1 MTTSVSNNTNDPNY
15 NPYSVVN
22 GTGSGS
28 SSSSSSGA
36 SASVDPNSA
45 QAIQDRFLKLLTTQ
59 LTAQDPTNPMDNS
72 QITSQMAQISSVTGL
87 QNLNQSMQQ
96 LLQSQMSSQSL
107 LAANTVGRQAMVASN
122 SLAWDANTK
131 GTSTVGMV
139 SLASA
144 ADQMTVTIQNAAGQT
159 VGSLDVSKPQA
170 GMNTFSWD
178 GKDSAGNVLPAG
190 YYSFNAVATKAGANG
205 AEQVAATPYANETI
219 AGVTWDSAGTPQL
232 VLNSGKRV
240 GMSEVQMIS

>member
-87 QNLNQSMQQ
+87 QNLNQSMGTGDNSNALQMAALQ
-96 LLQSQMSSQSL
+96 TKTLVDGTRNGTTTGLQSFQNAYVTAASVVGNATSSVKLS
-107 LAANTVGRQAMVASN
+107 S
-122 SLAWDANTK
+122 
-131 GTSTVGMV
+131 
-139 SLASA
+139 SA
-144 ADQMTVTIQNAAGQT
+144 ADTNLQQTTVAKSNVSGVNLDQEAADLIRYQQAYQASSKVISIAQT
-159 VGSLDVSKPQA
+159 LFQQI
-170 GMNTFSWD
+170 
-178 GKDSAGNVLPAG
+178 L
-190 YYSFNAVATKAGANG
+190 
-205 AEQVAATPYANETI
+205 
-219 AGVTWDSAGTPQL
+219 QL
-232 VLNSGKRV
+232 G
-240 GMSEVQMIS
+240 